1 MLLGIK
7 CDRRGMAMLVLAT
20 ALESSV
26 PRLYLIS
33 VLSFSNLL
41 IGTPW
46 LGVTAASTFL
56 RAATPT
62 ADVAI

>member
-1 MLLGIK
+1 ML
-7 CDRRGMAMLVLAT
+7 ALAT